1 MEEEKEK
8 FGIQP
13 KEWELS
19 SILWQNNKKK
29 KLRSQKSRQAQ
40 KLRNICQ
47 AAGRSEVFLHT
58 LDAEFGDFFI
68 FYFFGCLCELH
79 PHFPGRIFPVL
90 AEQWMN

>member
-29 KLRSQKSRQAQ
+29 NWEAKNPDKH
-40 KLRNICQ
+40 RN
-47 AAGRSEVFLHT
+47 
-58 LDAEFGDFFI
+58 
-68 FYFFGCLCELH
+68 
-79 PHFPGRIFPVL
+79 
-90 AEQWMN
+90 